1 MHNTQWIEE
10 RIKIAGQ
17 HFILKRVKNLDA
29 LVDKI
34 SDELFNEDER
44 LPYWAELWPSA
55 KALTEYILQYPQKF
69 RKKEI
74 LELGCGMG
82 LTTMAL
88 SQLKPKSL
96 LATDYEEAALQNAEK
111 NFELNKISKHPDL
124 QLLDWRKPQLDKSYD
139 VIVASDVAY
148 EQRFFQPLIDMFKKY
163 LVDNGRVILAEPN
176 RTIARTF
183 FGKLALAGFDFETTD
198 KFVVQD
204 SKSIKV
210 TIYEIFK
217 LKGIAGD
224 KIPWID
230 KK

>member
-1 MHNTQWIEE
+1 MHDTQWIEE

-17 HFILKRVKNLDA
+17 HFILKRVKNLDE

-34 SDELFNEDER
+34 SNELFNEDER

-55 KALTEYILQYPQKF
+55 QALTEYILQSPEKF
-69 RKKEI
+69 RRKDI

-96 LATDYEEAALQNAEK
+96 LATDYEEAALQNTEK
-111 NFELNKISKHPDL
+111 NFVLNNFSRHPGL
-124 QLLDWRKPQLDKSYD
+124 QLLDWRNPQLDKAYE

-148 EQRFFQPLIDMFKKY
+148 EQRFFQPLIDLFKNY
-163 LVDNGRVILAEPN
+163 LAENGRVILAEPN

-204 SKSIKV
+204 RNTIKV

-217 LKGIAGD
+217 IKRIAGG
-224 KIPWID
+224 
-230 KK
+230 

>member
-1 MHNTQWIEE
+1 MHDTQWIEE
-10 RIKIAGQ
+10 SIRIAGK
-17 HFILKRVKNLDA
+17 HFILRRVKNLDD

-55 KALTEYILQYPQKF
+55 QALTEYILQSAEKF

-88 SQLKPKSL
+88 AQLKPKSL
-96 LATDYEEAALQNAEK
+96 LATDYEQAALQNTKE
-111 NFELNKISKHPDL
+111 NFVLNNISGHADL
-124 QLLDWRKPQLDKSYD
+124 QLLDWRNPQLDKTYD
-139 VIVASDVAY
+139 IIVASDVAY
-148 EQRFFQPLIDMFKKY
+148 EQRFFMPLIELFDKY
-163 LVDNGRVILAEPN
+163 LVENGRVILAEPN

-204 SKSIKV
+204 SKTIKV
-210 TIYEIFK
+210 TIYDIFK
-217 LKGIAGD
+217 IKSITGE
-224 KIPWID
+224 
-230 KK
+230 